1 MPVMFDWDDLRH
13 LIAVSRCGSTL
24 AAAKAL
30 GVNQSTVHRRLAELE
45 RRIGLT
51 LMKRHPAGYRLSE
64 VGEVLIDQVVVVE
77 TAIANLEQKIQSLKL
92 DLKGVIRL
100 TCPEPTVPR
109 IAATGLLER
118 FHQRYP
124 GLMVE
129 FVTSD
134 RYLDLTKGEADVA
147 FRSGEPVDDR
157 LIGRKICD
165 SVWAVYASKSYIQTH
180 GRPSSIAELA
190 AHALIGF
197 DGIMQNH
204 RVAKWLPVAVP
215 NARIVSRSSSML
227 GAVSSAKAGIGIASL
242 PTTLGDAE
250 DVLVQ
255 VLPPVE
261 ELTRSWYLLTH
272 PDLRKTPRI
281 AAFVD
286 YMLDDIAALRLAL
299 IG

>member
-1 MPVMFDWDDLRH
+1 
-13 LIAVSRCGSTL
+13 
-24 AAAKAL
+24 
-30 GVNQSTVHRRLAELE
+30 
-45 RRIGLT
+45 
-51 LMKRHPAGYRLSE
+51 